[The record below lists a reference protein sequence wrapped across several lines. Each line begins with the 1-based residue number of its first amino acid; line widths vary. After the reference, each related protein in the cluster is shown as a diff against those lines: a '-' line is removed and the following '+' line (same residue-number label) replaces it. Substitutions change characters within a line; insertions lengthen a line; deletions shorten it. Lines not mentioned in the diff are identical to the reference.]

1 MQLAALIAAW
11 PMKILSREY
20 VFAAWT
26 AAAVLIL
33 SGCSE
38 SQTTSAANNE
48 RQAPITV
55 SVILEPAYQPQLIQ
69 AAGSVAASARIE
81 AASRLAAYIEEIPV
95 KEGDLLQKGDV
106 LFKLDSKDVLAAI
119 HAADGKLKAAQAA
132 LKDAEL
138 DREKIDALYREGL
151 VSNNDWRKATLKR
164 DGARADLAQAQGF
177 ASAAHGEL
185 EYIIGKSPR
194 EGRAVRVLRRAGD
207 MAVPGL
213 PIVVLDSEEAP
224 KFEFRVPQSAA
235 QYAKPGVIG
244 RVKLDG
250 INEPLEVVIEN
261 ASASADPL
269 ARTYFVRA
277 GFKALASREAASV
290 RPGMFGRIEI
300 TAGKASRRFVPESAL
315 TRLGG
320 LAGAFVLQTCRHADA
335 GQNQCAYF
343 HWLRLGTRENGLAE
357 VLAGLE
363 DLGNSPVRFVDRPKH
378 QLTDGDRVTEAD
390 SRVQTGDQQ

>member
-81 AASRLAAYIEEIPV
+81 AASRLAAYIEDIPV

-194 EGRAVRVLRRAGD
+194 EGRVVRVLRRAGD

-213 PIVVLDSEEAP
+213 PIVVLDSEETP

-261 ASASADPL
+261 ASASAVQRREPIL
-269 ARTYFVRA
+269 FRA
-277 GFKALASREAASV
+277 GFKALASAKQLPSARHV
-290 RPGMFGRIEI
+290 RPYWR
-300 TAGKASRRFVPESAL
+300 SLPVRRQDVLYLNRRLRGWADWRVHLFCKLVAMRTQAKINAPIFIGCVSAL
-315 TRLGG
+315 VKT
-320 LAGAFVLQTCRHADA
+320 VLQKYLQVWKTLVIHPFA
-335 GQNQCAYF
+335 
-343 HWLRLGTRENGLAE
+343 LLI
-357 VLAGLE
+357 
-363 DLGNSPVRFVDRPKH
+363 DRNISS
-378 QLTDGDRVTEAD
+378 LTAIV
-390 SRVQTGDQQ
+390 

>member
-138 DREKIDALYREGL
+138 DREKIDWRE
-151 VSNNDWRKATLKR
+151 ATLKR

-194 EGRAVRVLRRAGD
+194 EGRVVRVLRRAGD

-320 LAGAFVLQTCRHADA
+320 LEGAFVLQTCRHADA

-378 QLTDGDRVTEAD
+378 QLTDGDCVTEAD
-390 SRVQTGDQQ
+390 SRAQTGDQQ

>member
-1 MQLAALIAAW
+1 MFHADFFGKRTMQLAALIAAW

-194 EGRAVRVLRRAGD
+194 EGRVVRVLRRAGD

-235 QYAKPGVIG
+235 QYAKPGVLRLQRIRWREPILFEPALRRLHPAKQLPFGQACSAVLRSLPVRRQDVLYLNRRLRGWADWRVHLFCKLVAMRTQAKINAPIFIG
-244 RVKLDG
+244 CV
-250 INEPLEVVIEN
+250 
-261 ASASADPL
+261 
-269 ARTYFVRA
+269 
-277 GFKALASREAASV
+277 
-290 RPGMFGRIEI
+290 
-300 TAGKASRRFVPESAL
+300 SAL
-315 TRLGG
+315 VKT
-320 LAGAFVLQTCRHADA
+320 VLQKYLQVWKTLVIHPFA
-335 GQNQCAYF
+335 
-343 HWLRLGTRENGLAE
+343 LLI
-357 VLAGLE
+357 
-363 DLGNSPVRFVDRPKH
+363 DRNISS
-378 QLTDGDRVTEAD
+378 LTAIV
-390 SRVQTGDQQ
+390 

>member
-138 DREKIDALYREGL
+138 DREKIDALYRE
-151 VSNNDWRKATLKR
+151 
-164 DGARADLAQAQGF
+164 
-177 ASAAHGEL
+177 
-185 EYIIGKSPR
+185 
-194 EGRAVRVLRRAGD
+194 
-207 MAVPGL
+207 
-213 PIVVLDSEEAP
+213 
-224 KFEFRVPQSAA
+224 
-235 QYAKPGVIG
+235 
-244 RVKLDG
+244 
-250 INEPLEVVIEN
+250 
-261 ASASADPL
+261 
-269 ARTYFVRA
+269 
-277 GFKALASREAASV
+277 
-290 RPGMFGRIEI
+290 
-300 TAGKASRRFVPESAL
+300 
-315 TRLGG
+315 
-320 LAGAFVLQTCRHADA
+320 
-335 GQNQCAYF
+335 
-343 HWLRLGTRENGLAE
+343 
-357 VLAGLE
+357 
-363 DLGNSPVRFVDRPKH
+363 
-378 QLTDGDRVTEAD
+378 
-390 SRVQTGDQQ
+390 